1 MRGRNSRGTKMRL
14 AEALRLEF
22 LAGREVNPVEFA
34 SRTGFTRQ
42 AVTKTLNTFGKL
54 VTFEQRYFGHVA
66 RKSLW
71 RCVDLP
77 GMQAFEPP
85 ALQRGATS
93 KRDRYTLA
101 TAPTHWQPL
110 LEAWGL
116 PIRPLDVVEC
126 EPHLHEQAMTG
137 DDDEL

>member
-1 MRGRNSRGTKMRL
+1 MRL

-42 AVTKTLNTFGKL
+42 AVTKALNTFGKL
-54 VTFEQRYFGHVA
+54 VTFDFTYRGHETK
-66 RKSLW
+66 KSLW
-71 RCVDLP
+71 RCIDRA
-77 GMQAFEPP
+77 GMEAFAPP

-93 KRDRYTLA
+93 RRDRHALA
-101 TAPTHWQPL
+101 PAPANWRPL
-110 LEAWGL
+110 LEAWGI
-116 PIRPLDVVEC
+116 PVRPLDMAEC
-126 EPHLHEQAMTG
+126 EPHLHEQSMTG

>member
-1 MRGRNSRGTKMRL
+1 MRL

-42 AVTKTLNTFGKL
+42 AVTKALNTFGKL
-54 VTFEQRYFGHVA
+54 VTFDFTYRGHETK
-66 RKSLW
+66 KSLW
-71 RCVDLP
+71 RCVDRA
-77 GMQAFEPP
+77 GMEAFEPP
-85 ALQRGATS
+85 ALQRGSTHLRRGRELV
-93 KRDRYTLA
+93 K
-101 TAPTHWQPL
+101 APTNWQPL

-116 PIRPLDVVEC
+116 PIRPLDVAEC